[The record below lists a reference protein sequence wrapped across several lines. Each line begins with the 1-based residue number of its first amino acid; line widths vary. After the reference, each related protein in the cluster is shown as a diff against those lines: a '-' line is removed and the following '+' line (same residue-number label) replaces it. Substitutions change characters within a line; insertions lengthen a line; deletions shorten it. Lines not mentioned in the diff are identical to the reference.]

1 MPKDSFI
8 NLGNLETY
16 RELHKGELED
26 YVKFDDYASR
36 TKTGVV
42 RTDGKTIVAE
52 EGVIKGAGA
61 PVAGKTYSIDGESVV
76 AKDGAEVFNAYDGTN
91 KAIGIYSHAEG
102 HYTTASGS
110 YSHAEGNSTTA
121 SIQNAHAEGHSTTAS
136 GSGSHSEGYE
146 TTASGDYS
154 HSEGRETT
162 ASGDYSHSEG
172 YQTIAST
179 LYSHAEGYDTTASG
193 TCSHAEGFSTTASGY
208 APHAEGSGTTTS
220 GYAPHAEGFGTTAS
234 GDYSHSEGYRT
245 KASSDYQ
252 HVQGKFNIEDAN
264 DKYAF
269 IIGNGTADDKR
280 SNAFAVDWEGK
291 IYQNNATEG
300 VDLSVISTKAD
311 KFLDLYVDATNGSNS
326 NDGLTSSTALKT
338 LDKAIEM
345 IKNTESSIIRLAAGT
360 YSVTGNAWTIKKKNV
375 NIVGTDRENTIIKS
389 HLALQ
394 FSTIGIEGVTINNTD
409 LGHTSAAI
417 NVTGCDLHCYNV
429 NIITDCK
436 CCIRT
441 NGGSYNTIQIT
452 NFFAATEYCMYTEGM
467 SHTQMY
473 ACKDNSGLGIYCEK
487 NSEFSI
493 VTTEDSGDVKYI
505 YKDGAILYYNG
516 VLVSNINP
524 VEQGGTGAS
533 TEYQARLNLKTHP
546 TILLGNN
553 TNATLDE
560 TTNGWFKAFTVKTL
574 SAWQSYNIL
583 LYVTTSNTINFPTR
597 PALFNLVLRASGTG
611 KYDPY
616 TTLLTP
622 YADTT
627 LDKINIVQDSST
639 VGDSV
644 EIWYHTTTPYD
655 CIKMVIMDVS
665 LRSDGIGGDGF
676 RYITWNEKSIT
687 GVPESEVTKPNKYV
701 ASEIYATYNVVASTE
716 IAQLKRTTT
725 QLENDITQFK
735 NMYTTETITIPN
747 PDSTNF
753 TYWDVQIR
761 KYFGI
766 VSIYGQITRSTAFSS
781 GTNSLFS
788 LEQWAKPFA
797 PISSMCNNG
806 EIKIGYS
813 STSPSSVSFQPS
825 STNVGNIWFN
835 VTYASED
842 MSMPE

>member
-16 RELHKGELED
+16 RELHKRELED
-26 YVKFDDYASR
+26 YVKFDDYASN

-42 RTDGKTIVAE
+42 KTDGKTIVAE
-52 EGVIKGAGA
+52 EGVVKSAGA
-61 PVAGKTYSIDGESVV
+61 PVAGKIYSIDGEYVT
-76 AKDGAEVFNAYDGTN
+76 AGTGAEVFNDYDGRNRAT
-91 KAIGIYSHAEG
+91 GEYSHAEG
-102 HYTTASGS
+102 RDTIASGMYSHAEGASTTASKYAAHAEGYHTTASGIESHAEGYNTTASAQGSHAEGQNTTASGS
-110 YSHAEGNSTTA
+110 YSHAEGFK
-121 SIQNAHAEGHSTTAS
+121 TTAS
-136 GSGSHSEGYE
+136 GFASHAEGDE
-146 TTASGDYS
+146 TAALVY
-154 HSEGRETT
+154 
-162 ASGDYSHSEG
+162 
-172 YQTIAST
+172 
-179 LYSHAEGYDTTASG
+179 YSHAEGYG
-193 TCSHAEGFSTTASGY
+193 TIA
-208 APHAEGSGTTTS
+208 
-220 GYAPHAEGFGTTAS
+220 
-234 GDYSHSEGYRT
+234 
-245 KASSDYQ
+245 ASSSQ

-269 IIGNGTADDKR
+269 IIGNGNTTGTGEETIITR
-280 SNAFAVDWEGK
+280 SNAFAVDWNGK

-311 KFLDLYVDATNGSNS
+311 KFLDLYVNATNGSNS

-389 HLALQ
+389 HLVLQ
-394 FSTIGIEGVTINNTD
+394 FSNIGIEGVTINNTG

-417 NVTGCDLHCYNV
+417 NVTGCDLLCYNV
-429 NIITDCK
+429 DIITDCK
-436 CCIRT
+436 HCIRT
-441 NGGSYNTIQIT
+441 NGGSYNTIQLT
-452 NFFAATEYCMYTEGM
+452 NFFAATDYCIYTEGM

-505 YKDGAILYYNG
+505 YKNGAILYYNG

-533 TEYQARLNLKTHP
+533 TEYQARLNLKTQP

-553 TNATLDE
+553 TNTDLDE
-560 TTNGWFKAFTVKTL
+560 ATNGWFKAFTVKTL

-611 KYDPY
+611 KYAPY

-622 YADTT
+622 YTDTT

-655 CIKMVIMDVS
+655 CIKMVVMDVS
-665 LRSDGIGGDGF
+665 LRSDGVGGDGF
-676 RYITWNEKSIT
+676 RHITWDEKSIT
-687 GVPESEVTKPNKYV
+687 GVSESEVTKPNKYIV
-701 ASEIYATYNVVASTE
+701 SEIYANYNVVTSIE
-716 IAQLKRTTT
+716 LAQLKETII

-747 PDSTNF
+747 PNSTNF
-753 TYWDVQIR
+753 TYWDVQAR

-766 VSIYGQITRSTAFSS
+766 VSIYGQITQSTAFSS

-788 LEQWAKPFA
+788 LESWAKPFV

-806 EIKIGYS
+806 EIRISYS
-813 STSPSSVSFQPS
+813 STSIPSVSFQPS
-825 STNVGNIWFN
+825 LTDVRNIWFN

-842 MSMPE
+842 MSIPE